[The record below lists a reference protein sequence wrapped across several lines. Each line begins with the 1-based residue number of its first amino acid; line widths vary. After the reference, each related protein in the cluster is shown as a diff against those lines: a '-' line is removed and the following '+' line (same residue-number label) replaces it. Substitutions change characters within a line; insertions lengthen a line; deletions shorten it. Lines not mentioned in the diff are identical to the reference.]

1 MRPPTPSG
9 EQSARTIRP
18 GRWLGLDLGGTNV
31 KSAVLQV
38 GGDGHA
44 ETLFTGRRDTAAE
57 RGPVNVMTELIATGR
72 DLDAS
77 HGPFDGVGVGVP
89 GLFDAEAGT
98 IEFLPNLPGSWKGI
112 ALVAELTAGLG
123 RPVSIINDARAFT
136 LAEAT
141 MGAAEHCRTVAAYVL
156 GTGVGGGLLID
167 GRLLFGPH
175 GRAGELGHCVV
186 DHDGPT
192 CGCGA
197 RGCLEVFAAAPRIAA
212 LAGRPTAEEAFAAA
226 ADGDPTAAGAVDLVC
241 DRFARAIV
249 DVVNA
254 IRPDRV
260 VVGGGVAAAGDALF
274 EPLRAAV
281 AARLTLA
288 DPTDFDIVPAVLGP
302 WAGVVGAA
310 LWAACH

>member
-1 MRPPTPSG
+1 MRPPTPSSEPG
-9 EQSARTIRP
+9 ARTIRS
-18 GRWLGLDLGGTNV
+18 GRWRGLDLGGTHI
-31 KSAVLQV
+31 KAAVLDV
-38 GGDGHA
+38 GDDGHA
-44 ETLFTGRRDTAAE
+44 ETIFASRRDTVAE
-57 RGPVNVMTELIATGR
+57 RGAERVVADLIATGR
-72 DLDAS
+72 DLNAA

-89 GLFDAEAGT
+89 GLFDDAGT
-98 IEFLPNLPGSWKGI
+98 IEFVPNLPGAWRGVP
-112 ALVAELTAGLG
+112 LVGRLAAGLD

-156 GTGVGGGLLID
+156 GTGVGGGLMID

-186 DHDGPT
+186 DHDGPV
-192 CGCGA
+192 CGCGG

-212 LAGRPTAEEAFAAA
+212 SAGRPTAEEAFAAA
-226 ADGDPTAAGAVDLVC
+226 AAGDRRAADAIALVC

-249 DVVNA
+249 DIVNVV
-254 IRPDRV
+254 RPDRV

-274 EPLRAAV
+274 VPLRAEV
-281 AARLTLA
+281 ANRLTLA
-288 DPTDFDIVPAVLGP
+288 DPADFDIVPALLGP
-302 WAGVVGAA
+302 WAGVIGAA